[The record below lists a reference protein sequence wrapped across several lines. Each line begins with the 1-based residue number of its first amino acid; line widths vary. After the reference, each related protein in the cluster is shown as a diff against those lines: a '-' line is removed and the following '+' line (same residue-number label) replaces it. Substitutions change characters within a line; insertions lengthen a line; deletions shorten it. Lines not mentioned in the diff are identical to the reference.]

1 MGSWA
6 ITLVEIDADKID
18 DIARK
23 FFQLNYTMVDIVNKT
38 FREDVWFVKV
48 LVSSFGKQSSRMLSI
63 ESKTGRI
70 ISCE

>member
-6 ITLVEIDADKID
+6 ITLVEIDADKVD

-38 FREDVWFVKV
+38 LREDVWFVKV
-48 LVSSFGKQSSRMLSI
+48 FVSSFGKQSNRMLSI